1 MAFAQFGG
9 TVYWDKAGLVTATP
23 QQDFS
28 GTSFLA
34 WESSEKAK
42 EPSSLPRDIID
53 TIKMP
58 LKNRTKEQSKALKD
72 YYLAYAYE
80 PARPTFEPL
89 LKQIAD
95 LKKKRDELDNSLPA
109 TMVMQEM
116 DKPRGAFILKRGEYD
131 KRLDPVQ
138 PGVPA
143 IFPPLRASGTTNRLD
158 FARWLVSPDHPLTA
172 RVMMN
177 RLWQQFFGIG
187 LVKTSNDFGAQGEW
201 PSHPELL
208 DWLACE
214 FRDGGENPDG
224 TRSTQPPWDIKH
236 MVRLI
241 VTSAAYRQDSRVNSQ
256 KLEADPENR
265 LVSRGPRFRLD
276 AEMIR
281 DNALFVSGL
290 LVDKMGGHSVKPYQ
304 PEGIWEAVGYTTS
317 NTAKFTQDHGE
328 ALYRRSLYTFW
339 KRTAAPPYLITFDAP
354 SRERS
359 CTRRERTDTPLQALV
374 TMNDPQY
381 VEAAR
386 HFGERMIRHSCD
398 ADDRLDFGFRAATAR
413 HPSKEE
419 KAALRKALAKF
430 EAKYQK
436 DSAAAATLLSV
447 GESPVSKDLLAPEA
461 AAYTMV
467 ASLLLNLDE
476 TLNKN

>member
-1 MAFAQFGG
+1 
-9 TVYWDKAGLVTATP
+9 
-23 QQDFS
+23 
-28 GTSFLA
+28 
-34 WESSEKAK
+34 
-42 EPSSLPRDIID
+42 
-53 TIKMP
+53 
-58 LKNRTKEQSKALKD
+58 
-72 YYLAYAYE
+72 
-80 PARPTFEPL
+80 
-89 LKQIAD
+89 
-95 LKKKRDELDNSLPA
+95 
-109 TMVMQEM
+109 
-116 DKPRGAFILKRGEYD
+116 
-131 KRLDPVQ
+131 
-138 PGVPA
+138 
-143 IFPPLRASGTTNRLD
+143 
-158 FARWLVSPDHPLTA
+158 
-172 RVMMN
+172 
-177 RLWQQFFGIG
+177 
-187 LVKTSNDFGAQGEW
+187 
-201 PSHPELL
+201 
-208 DWLACE
+208 
-214 FRDGGENPDG
+214 
-224 TRSTQPPWDIKH
+224 

-436 DSAAAATLLSV
+436 DSAAAAKLLSV